1 MIVVDATVV
10 AGFLLIMYVA
20 LARQLQVKLVTTDE
34 KILEQF
40 PAVAL
45 SPDGF
50 LKA

>member
-1 MIVVDATVV
+1 
-10 AGFLLIMYVA
+10 VA

-40 PAVAL
+40 PAVSV
-45 SPDGF
+45 SPADF